1 MSKLYTSKV
10 VAQWIGLTE
19 RRVRQLRDEGIITE
33 ERPGLYDL
41 QKTVLKYIKY
51 LGGTGKES
59 LQTERMKLTAA
70 KRVAAEMENNLRT
83 GQMHTTE
90 DVERGIK
97 TLCLNIRSRLLIIPA
112 KLSPMLAVKTNQ
124 AEVFDELQ
132 KAIYEALDGLAD
144 VNTSLA
150 DIEANN
156 GEGN

>member
-1 MSKLYTSKV
+1 
-10 VAQWIGLTE
+10 
-19 RRVRQLRDEGIITE
+19 
-33 ERPGLYDL
+33 
-41 QKTVLKYIKY
+41 
-51 LGGTGKES
+51 
-59 LQTERMKLTAA
+59 
-70 KRVAAEMENNLRT
+70 MENNLRT